1 MASGKQFAFTFTE
14 KDLFRGYNVEVIH
27 EKVVKRKNKSRKEL
41 CSKIFA
47 DTFFE
52 ILLDIIK
59 NNTTF
64 VVPLR
69 YGEYAEIY
77 IERIEEYEFKEMYK
91 KGSFKN
97 IDYVMT
103 NMGAYQMRYKYR
115 LKDGTMKSKPI
126 YLSKELNELL
136 TKYVNEGKEYY

>member
-1 MASGKQFAFTFTE
+1 MAAKQFAFTFTE
-14 KDLFRGYNVEVIH
+14 KDLFRGYNVEVIRDR
-27 EKVVKRKNKSRKEL
+27 VVQRKNKSRKEL

-69 YGEYAEIY
+69 YGEYAEIC
-77 IERIEEYEFKEMYK
+77 IEPIEGDEFKEMYK

-97 IDYVMT
+97 VDYVT
-103 NMGAYQMRYKYR
+103 SQFTAYMVKYKYR
-115 LKDGTMKSKPI
+115 LRNGRMRTKSI

-136 TKYVNEGKEYY
+136 TKYTNEGKEYY

>member
-1 MASGKQFAFTFTE
+1 MAAQQFAFTFTE
-14 KDLFRGYNVEVIH
+14 KDLFRGYNVEVIRDR
-27 EKVVKRKNKSRKEL
+27 VVQRKNKSRKEL

-59 NNTTF
+59 NNSTF

-69 YGEYAEIY
+69 YGEYAEIC
-77 IERIEEYEFKEMYK
+77 IEAIEGESFKEMYR
-91 KGSFKN
+91 KGSFKDV
-97 IDYVMT
+97 DYVMSQFT
-103 NMGAYQMRYKYR
+103 GYRMKYKYR
-115 LKDGTMKSKPI
+115 LKDGTMKTKDI

-136 TKYVNEGKEYY
+136 TKYINEGKEYY